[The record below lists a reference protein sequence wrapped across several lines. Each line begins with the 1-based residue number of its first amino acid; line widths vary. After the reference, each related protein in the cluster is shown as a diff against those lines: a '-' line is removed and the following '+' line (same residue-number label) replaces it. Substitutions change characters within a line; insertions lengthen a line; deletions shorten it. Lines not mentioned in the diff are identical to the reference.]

1 MVRIGLAGI
10 GFMGY
15 IHFLAARNLR
25 DAAVTAISTRDPKK
39 RAGDWR
45 EIHGNF
51 GPPGQQVDLGTIK
64 RYERFD
70 ELIADPDVDLVDICT
85 PTVQHEPM
93 AIAALK
99 AGKHVLVEKPIALTT
114 EAADR
119 MVAAAR
125 NAGRLLMVGHVLPF
139 FPDFAFLA
147 EAARSDRYGKFL
159 AGQFKRVIAKPDW
172 SAAHLDVAQ
181 TGGPAIDLHIH
192 DTHFIRLLAGMPR
205 SVFATGRAEGE
216 AVVHVNALYL
226 WDDGGPSVACASGA
240 LTQKGRQFVHGYE
253 VYFEQATVFYES
265 GVQPPTVMTA
275 DGKVQPAQLSGSGD
289 PVESFTAELQAA
301 VNGVTSGAAPD
312 LLSGTLARDALVL
325 CHKEI
330 ESARTGK
337 VVKV

>member
-15 IHFLAARNLR
+15 IHFLAARNLHG
-25 DAAVTAISTRDPKK
+25 AAVIAISTRDPK
-39 RAGDWR
+39 RRGGDWR
-45 EIHGNF
+45 DIHGNF
-51 GPPGQQVDLGTIK
+51 GPPGQQVDLGAIK
-64 RYERFD
+64 CYERFD
-70 ELIADPDVDLVDICT
+70 ELIADPNVDLVDVCT

-99 AGKHVLVEKPIALTT
+99 AGKHVLVEKPIALTM

-125 NAGRLLMVGHVLPF
+125 DAKRLLMVGHVLPF

-147 EAARSDRYGKFL
+147 EAARSERYGKLL
-159 AGQFKRVIAKPDW
+159 AGQFKRIIAKPDW

-192 DTHFIRLLAGMPR
+192 DTHFIRLLGGMPH
-205 SVFATGRAEGE
+205 SVFATGRVEGD
-216 AVVHVNALYL
+216 AVVHINALYL
-226 WDDGGPSVACASGA
+226 WGQGGPSIACASGA

-253 VYFEQATVFYES
+253 VYFEEATVVHES

-275 DGKVQPAQLSGSGD
+275 DGKVQVAKLSGSGD
-289 PVESFTAELQAA
+289 PVESFSAELQAA
-301 VNGVTSGAAPD
+301 VNGVTSGTAPD

-337 VVKV
+337 VVNV